1 MRILL
6 VEDHPALAM
15 SIQSALQTAGFAVDS
30 LADGIQADLALQNE
44 HFALA
49 IIDVGLPRL
58 DGFALLGKL
67 RSRGQRLP
75 VLMLTARSEV
85 HDRVQGLNLGADDY
99 LSKPFDL
106 AELEARVKA
115 LLRRTI
121 AAGSEQQRCGVL
133 CYDLSRKRFSLND
146 EPLVLTARE
155 QAVLENL
162 ISRPGRVLSKEQLAD
177 QVFGLHQ
184 EASSDAIEIYI
195 HRLRKKLSG
204 SDVQIVTFRGLG
216 YLLEATRA

>member
-15 SIQSALQTAGFAVDS
+15 SIQSALHTAGFAVDS
-30 LADGIQADLALQNE
+30 LADGIQADLALQSE
-44 HFALA
+44 SYALA

-75 VLMLTARSEV
+75 VLMLTARSDV

-106 AELEARVKA
+106 TELEARVKA
-115 LLRRTI
+115 LLRRTL
-121 AAGSEQQRCGVL
+121 AAGSEQQQCGAL
-133 CYDLSRKRFSLND
+133 CLDLSQKRFSLSG

-162 ISRPGRVLSKEQLAD
+162 ISRPGRVLSKEQLAGN
-177 QVFGLHQ
+177 VFGLHQ
-184 EASSDAIEIYI
+184 EASSEAIEIYI
-195 HRLRKKLSG
+195 HRLRKKLMG

-216 YLLEATRA
+216 YLLEAARS